1 MGNLKGNLQ
10 SISLTDVVQLLHVN
24 KKTGELR
31 VVNGREHGI
40 LYVMDGEVIH
50 AELGALK
57 GEGAAF
63 LTLEW
68 ERGEFE
74 FLAVKV
80 KPGGMIRRSVP
91 DLLMESARNSDSRK
105 RLRSFFPSL
114 DAVPWATLAEP
125 ALTAGL
131 KVFVEDRKVIPF
143 FDGYRDFHQVI
154 QTTDQSE
161 VTVLQA
167 ALMLKEAGRLQVLE
181 PTISL
186 RVVPLKTGF
195 FRKGGHLEVAK
206 VHEEAWARMGPYG
219 LGRLL
224 NLRIALPSGP
234 AVEAAQFVSGL
245 DEGHIAIPKEFMQV
259 WGLSEFDSVSVRPA
273 P

>member
-1 MGNLKGNLQ
+1 MANLKGNLQ

-31 VVNGREHGI
+31 VVNGKDHGV
-40 LYVMDGEVIH
+40 LFVLDGEVVH
-50 AELGALK
+50 AEMGAQK
-57 GEGAAF
+57 GEVAAF
-63 LTLEW
+63 ETLEW
-68 ERGEFE
+68 ERGDFE
-74 FLAVKV
+74 FHAVKV

-105 RLRSFFPSL
+105 RLRSFFPTL

-125 ALTAGL
+125 ALTTGL
-131 KVFVEDRKVIPF
+131 KLFPEDRRVIPF

-154 QTTDQSE
+154 QATDQSE

-167 ALMLKEAGRLQVLE
+167 ALMLKEAGRLQVLG
-181 PTISL
+181 PNISL
-186 RVVPLKTGF
+186 RVVPLKAGF

-206 VHEEAWARMGPYG
+206 AHEEAWSRMGPYG
-219 LGRLL
+219 SGPLA

-234 AVEAAQFVSGL
+234 AVEAARFVPGL
-245 DEGHIAIPKEFMQV
+245 DEGHIAIPKEFMQA
-259 WGLSEFDSVSVRPA
+259 WGLSEFDSVTVRPA